1 MLITCPACGKQVS
14 DTAPNC
20 IHCNAPLNME
30 NSNSDESKEKIEF
43 ESLSTSEQDALEREF
58 RANNPD
64 AQKKW
69 DTIKNQ
75 RRTAAIIIISSIV
88 ITLLGIGITLYLML
102 GTDIF
107 IKTTTNIHYSGNL
120 KYEYTETTYSPIC
133 FVLLVGFFILP
144 ITIAEIIIK
153 RFEKRIPTLMSEYV
167 KSFSEWLK
175 EKGYEYEPVQLFL

>member
-14 DTAPNC
+14 DTTPNC
-20 IHCNAPLNME
+20 IHCNAPLKTE
-30 NSNSDESKEKIEF
+30 DSAPDESQEKIEF

-58 RANNPD
+58 RASNPD
-64 AQKKW
+64 AQKQW

-75 RRTAAIIIISSIV
+75 RRTVAIIIISSIV

-107 IKTTTNIHYSGNL
+107 IKTTVNIHYSGNV
-120 KYEYTETTYSPIC
+120 KYEYTETTFSPIC
-133 FVLLVGFFILP
+133 WVLLVGFFILP
-144 ITIAEIIIK
+144 ITIGEIIIK
-153 RFEKRIPTLMSEYV
+153 RLEKRIPTLMSEYA
-167 KSFSEWLK
+167 KSFSEWLE